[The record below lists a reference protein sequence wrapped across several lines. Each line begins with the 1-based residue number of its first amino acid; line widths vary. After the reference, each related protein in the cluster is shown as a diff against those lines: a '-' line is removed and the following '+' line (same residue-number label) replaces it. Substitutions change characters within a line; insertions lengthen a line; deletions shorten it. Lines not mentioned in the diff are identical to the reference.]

1 MAITPN
7 KKGPACKIPVVCV
20 DDSGRPSDIPV
31 AKWPVKGK
39 RYTVTSFV
47 VMVNM
52 GKSIGVTL
60 EEINLN
66 GCYPYLYYRE
76 DRFAVSV
83 DDSAVL
89 ARAEEILKEAMEEA
103 LAEQSVELDMS

>member
-7 KKGPACKIPVVCV
+7 KKGPACRIPVVCV
-20 DDSGRPSDIPV
+20 DDSGRPSEVPV
-31 AKWPVKGK
+31 SKWPVKGG

-47 VMVNM
+47 VMVSM
-52 GKSIGVTL
+52 GRSIGVTL
-60 EEINLN
+60 EEINLS

-76 DRFAVSV
+76 DRFAVSI

-89 ARAEEILKEAMEEA
+89 ARAEELLKEAMEEA
-103 LAEQSVELDMS
+103 LDEQPIELDMS

>member
-7 KKGPACKIPVVCV
+7 KKGPACSIPVVCI
-20 DDSGRPSDIPV
+20 DDSGKPSDIPA
-31 AKWPVKGK
+31 AKWPVKGR

-52 GKSIGVTL
+52 GMIIGVTL
-60 EEINLN
+60 EEINLS
-66 GCYPYLYYRE
+66 GCYPYIYYRE
-76 DRFAVSV
+76 NRFAVSV

-89 ARAEEILKEAMEEA
+89 ARAEELLKEAMEEA